1 MSNTLAMAYHNLSVM
16 LDAGVPILRS
26 LNTVGSDLEP
36 RMRNAFLKLSDG
48 VSNGNPLAETMSQ
61 NPRLFNPVDV
71 MLVRVAETSGSLS
84 ESIGLLA
91 KWHELSGR
99 LRRKML
105 SGMALPML
113 LITLVAFVA
122 PLPGFI
128 LGGWNIKSVLLAAAR
143 ILLLFWVPAG
153 LIFLIVRM
161 TPATGPARRLLD
173 RAVLRI
179 PILGKAMYK
188 LAVSRYC
195 WVFHMLCKA
204 GVPVT
209 DSVDMAVSATG
220 NAVVADLFRPAVESV
235 KAGGLVCEGFSSKLP
250 ADFKDIWRVGEE
262 SGTLDDATKRLADN
276 YTEAAEFWF
285 DEFARWFPRLVYFL
299 VCLVMAYYIFK
310 NFASIASTMTTF

>member
-1 MSNTLAMAYHNLSVM
+1 MPNTLAMAYHNLSVM

-26 LNTVGSDLEP
+26 LNTVGSNLEP
-36 RMRNAFLKLSDG
+36 RTRNAFLKLADG

-61 NPRLFNPVDV
+61 DPRLFNPVDV
-71 MLVRVAETSGSLS
+71 MLVRAAETSGSLS
-84 ESIGLLA
+84 EVIGLLA

-105 SGMALPML
+105 SGMALPAL
-113 LITLVAFVA
+113 LIAILAFVA
-122 PLPGFI
+122 PFPGFV
-128 LGGWNIKSVLLAAAR
+128 LGGWEVRPFLFAAVR

-173 RAVLRI
+173 RVVLRI
-179 PILGKAMYK
+179 PILGRAMYK

-204 GVPVT
+204 GVPAME
-209 DSVDMAVSATG
+209 SADMAVSATG
-220 NAVVADLFRPAVESV
+220 NAAVADLFRPAVESIR
-235 KAGGLVCEGFSSKLP
+235 AGGLVCEGFSSKLP
-250 ADFKDIWRVGEE
+250 ADFRDIWRVGEE

-276 YTEAAEFWF
+276 NTEAAEFWF

-299 VCLVMAYYIFK
+299 VCLVMVYYIFK
-310 NFASIASTMTTF
+310 NFVSITTTY